1 MLSLII
7 LDFDEFLNKKEK
19 LTNMKVTGEHYR
31 QNPLLQEGLEVPCE
45 ISVRM
50 SAYIVNHTLLQDC
63 EILLRELY
71 TEPKEDEVMG
81 TFLSGP
87 EADVINFFVQPH
99 QIINRKNQK
108 PAAIKSKDIKHIF
121 IAIEQQKKPS
131 NMIVIE

>member
-7 LDFDEFLNKKEK
+7 LDFDGFLNKKEK
-19 LTNMKVTGEHYR
+19 LTNMKVTREHYR

-45 ISVRM
+45 MM
-50 SAYIVNHTLLQDC
+50 SAYIVNHTLLQDF

-71 TEPKEDEVMG
+71 TEPKEDEVME

-87 EADVINFFVQPH
+87 EANVINFFVQPH

-108 PAAIKSKDIKHIF
+108 PTAIKSKDIKHIF

>member
-31 QNPLLQEGLEVPCE
+31 QNLLLQEGLEVPCE

-63 EILLRELY
+63 EIFLRELY

-108 PAAIKSKDIKHIF
+108 PTAIKSKDIKHIF

-131 NMIVIE
+131 NMIIIE